1 MGKFEKEII
10 FPKRVKRKAKME
22 ELLLKAERIRSLEIQ
37 GATNTALMAIQFL
50 SDYARV
56 LECSSIEECIENLKE
71 AKKILEKTRPTEPAM
86 QNGLN
91 FIMNKLKKCRSDICV
106 EDVPGRIKKY
116 KNEYEKL
123 ILEAKTKIAEIGA
136 NRIPKIKEKDERDKF
151 REDIDFIV
159 MTHCHSS
166 VVTGILLKAKA
177 QGKNFKVINTETQPK
192 LQGRKT
198 ARELL
203 DAGIEVL
210 HIVDS
215 AMRWAVSTYQVDL
228 IIIGA
233 DSITSEGTVLNKIG
247 SRLLA
252 LVAHEE
258 HVPFYV
264 ASPLLKYQPL
274 TTVGFLEEIET
285 RASEEVWKDP
295 PKNLRVL
302 NPAFETVSRR
312 YIDGLI
318 TEAGIFA
325 SSHAHLY
332 FSRLYPDLIE

>member
-1 MGKFEKEII
+1 
-10 FPKRVKRKAKME
+10 ME
-22 ELLLKAERIRSLEIQ
+22 SLKKKAEEIKSLKIQ
-37 GATNTALMAIQFL
+37 GATDVALSAIQFL
-50 SDYARV
+50 SDYAR
-56 LECSSIEECIENLKE
+56 EFTCSSVVDCINKLQIGKE
-71 AKKILEKTRPTEPAM
+71 ILEDTRPTEPAM

-91 FIMNKLKKCRSDICV
+91 FIMNKIRKCQGELCV
-106 EDVPGRIKKY
+106 EDVPGRIEKY
-116 KNEYEKL
+116 KDQYEQL
-123 ILEAKTKIAEIGA
+123 INDSKKRIAEIGA
-136 NRIPKIKEKDERDKF
+136 RRIPMIKKDANKEKENSLHQDD
-151 REDIDFIV
+151 DFVV

-166 VVTGILLKAKA
+166 VVNAILLKAKE
-177 QGKNFKVINTETQPK
+177 QGKNFRVVNTETQPK

-198 ARELL
+198 SRKLSK
-203 DAGIEVL
+203 AGIEVI

-215 AMRWAVSTYQVDL
+215 AMRWAVKKYQVDL

-264 ASPLLKYQPL
+264 ASPLLKYQPI
-274 TTVGFLEEIET
+274 TTLGFLEKIEM
-285 RASEEVWKDP
+285 RNPSEVWKEA
-295 PKNLRVL
+295 PKNVKIK

-325 SSHAHLY
+325 SSHAHMY
-332 FSRLYPDLIE
+332 YQKFYPDLAE